1 MWLPVIKS
9 LRWLGHRF
17 AGMSVC
23 SVAGQSVPIVL
34 HLNCPHGII
43 RGGFS
48 TPEASRLADFE
59 RTHLG
64 QTVEPSS
71 CGVYFSLSGGCVL
84 GEQVIDIRRKSR
96 PRSYNGEHTGLSL
109 RLNFD

>member
-43 RGGFS
+43 RGGFQR
-48 TPEASRLADFE
+48 PRPQGWLI
-59 RTHLG
+59 
-64 QTVEPSS
+64 
-71 CGVYFSLSGGCVL
+71 LSGRTWARQWSLARVVSIFHYL
-84 GEQVIDIRRKSR
+84 GAVFLANKS
-96 PRSYNGEHTGLSL
+96 
-109 RLNFD
+109 